1 MWTHNK
7 VTKQAGIKIDYRTCY
22 WFHLFGTPLLLAS
35 SFLPIFPLFFSFTCF
50 FFPFVFF
57 FFRFCLVQNEKFSTL
72 DGLYRIDSETDGVT
86 LKLEIAYYW
95 ILSTS
100 RIFHAKLEWPR
111 PNVSIS
117 IFIYTSALFP
127 WPSLLSFSLFSP
139 FGIETLS
146 RHVRTLLFYSHG
158 SESRVL
164 PVYWLELSRESKTT
178 VPATTE
184 YFLTT
189 DKRTRTRLN

>member
-35 SFLPIFPLFFSFTCF
+35 SFLPIFPLFFFFTCF

-127 WPSLLSFSLFSP
+127 WPSLLSFSLFS
-139 FGIETLS
+139 LS
-146 RHVRTLLFYSHG
+146 LSSLPSVSKLCPGTSERFYFIRMAA
-158 SESRVL
+158 SRVFCL
-164 PVYWLELSRESKTT
+164 
-178 VPATTE
+178 
-184 YFLTT
+184 FT
-189 DKRTRTRLN
+189 DWNCRVNRKQLYQPRQNTF